1 MVGQIERMARFEK
14 ESLRLLLV
22 GHGSRAC
29 DWSGYAL
36 LRDNVQH
43 FIEGGEPTDRFTALH
58 GIERAVD
65 DGQCFVDAARLRGEV
80 LRAWYAL
87 SRVPLEQAAVS
98 LRTRAILTAS
108 TEAPTARGTVLAQK
122 IGWALPV
129 NLDGSEAVAE
139 AAKSFVTAVL
149 ALTER
154 VVDGDRLEVRRYGA
168 APRFAEYAPDGEQ
181 AMASVRRPTVMGLAL
196 KTACV
201 GLLAVGCSAG
211 WTPPPKAP
219 PGGDVE
225 QKSTNVEQRPDR
237 DEHDPVFAPPP
248 AYGNKVV
255 RRQAHQHS
263 GPRPASRH
271 N

>member
-1 MVGQIERMARFEK
+1 MTRFEK
-14 ESLRLLLV
+14 SSVKLLLV
-22 GHGSRAC
+22 GRGSRAC

-58 GIERAVD
+58 AIEQAVD

-80 LRAWYAL
+80 LRGWYAL
-87 SRVPLEQAAVS
+87 SRVSLDQAAVS

-108 TEAPTARGTVLAQK
+108 TEVPTAPGTVLARK
-122 IGWALPV
+122 IGWQLPV
-129 NLDGSEAVAE
+129 HPDGSQQVAE

-154 VVDGDRLEVRRYGA
+154 VIDGDRLEVRRYGA
-168 APRFAEYAPDGEQ
+168 APRFAKHPPGEQ
-181 AMASVRRPTVMGLAL
+181 GSAPVRRPTVMGLAL
-196 KTACV
+196 KAVCV
-201 GLLAVGCSAG
+201 GLLAMGCSAG
-211 WTPPPKAP
+211 RTPPPDAP
-219 PGGDVE
+219 PDVE
-225 QKSTNVEQRPDR
+225 FEHKATSVEQPR
-237 DEHDPVFAPPP
+237 DQDERDPVVAPPP

-255 RRQAHQHS
+255 RLQAHQQS
-263 GPRPASRH
+263 GPRPASHH